1 MALREIN
8 LIPADIQNR
17 RFLQRHLSFWTGCLV
32 ISLVLIFGF
41 FFYQKLVVLAEKS
54 AFGNLQDTHTHLGLR
69 IQEIKRIQ
77 EELEKLD
84 QQQSVRRT
92 IIRGPI
98 CSRVLWKLADIMN
111 ESTWLTLLSTDDN
124 RKTEKGASLKLSG
137 FSFSNEELGNF
148 LNRLTAE
155 SMFKAVLLK
164 YAQETILTQ
173 PDRNAGEAVKMVKF
187 EIECELLSV

>member
-8 LIPADIQNR
+8 LIPGDILTR
-17 RFLQRHLSFWTGCLV
+17 RHLQRHLTFWTGCLF
-32 ISLVLIFGF
+32 ISLSLIFGF
-41 FFYQKLVVLAEKS
+41 FFYQKHIVLAKKS
-54 AFGNLQDTHTHLGLR
+54 TFGNLQDTHTHLGLR

-84 QQQSVRRT
+84 QQQSVLRT

-98 CSRVLWKLADIMN
+98 CSRLLWKLADIMN
-111 ESTWLTLLSTDDN
+111 ESTWLTLLTKDDN
-124 RKTEKGASLKLSG
+124 RNTEEGARLKLSG

-164 YAQETILTQ
+164 YAQETTLTQ
-173 PDRNAGEAVKMVKF
+173 PDTSGGEAVKVVKF

>member
-8 LIPADIQNR
+8 LIPGDILTR
-17 RFLQRHLSFWTGCLV
+17 RLLQRHITFWAMCLV

-41 FFYQKLVVLAEKS
+41 FFYQKHVVLTKKH

-84 QQQSVRRT
+84 QQQSVLRT

-98 CSRVLWKLADIMN
+98 CSRVLWRLADIMN
-111 ESTWLTLLSTDDN
+111 EGTWLTLLATDDN

-137 FSFSNEELGNF
+137 FSSSNEDLGNF
-148 LNRLTAE
+148 LNRLIAE

-164 YAQETILTQ
+164 YAQETTLTP
-173 PDRNAGEAVKMVKF
+173 PDRSVEEAVKVVKF

>member
-8 LIPADIQNR
+8 LIPADILTR
-17 RFLQRHLSFWTGCLV
+17 RLLQRHISFWTGCLV
-32 ISLVLIFGF
+32 ISMVLIFGF
-41 FFYQKLVVLAEKS
+41 FFYQKHVVLAEKS
-54 AFGNLQDTHTHLGLR
+54 TFGTLQDTHTHLGLR

-84 QQQSVRRT
+84 QQQSVLRT

-98 CSRVLWKLADIMN
+98 CSQVLWKLDNIMN
-111 ESTWLTLLSTDDN
+111 ESTWLTLLTTDDN
-124 RKTEKGASLKLSG
+124 RKTERGASLKLSG

-148 LNRLTAE
+148 LNRLTGE
-155 SMFKAVLLK
+155 PMFGAVVLK
-164 YAQETILTQ
+164 YAQETMLTQ
-173 PDRNAGEAVKMVKF
+173 PDRNAGEAVKAVKF

>member
-17 RFLQRHLSFWTGCLV
+17 RYLQRHLSFWTGCLV
-32 ISLVLIFGF
+32 LSLALIFGF
-41 FFYQKLVVLAEKS
+41 FFYQKHVVLAEKS

-84 QQQSVRRT
+84 QQQSVLRT

-98 CSRVLWKLADIMN
+98 CSRVLWKLDDIMN
-111 ESTWLTLLSTDDN
+111 ESTWLTMLSTDDN
-124 RKTEKGASLKLSG
+124 RKTERGASLKLSG

-148 LNRLTAE
+148 LNRLTGE
-155 SMFKAVLLK
+155 SMFKAVVLK
-164 YAQETILTQ
+164 YAQETTLTQ
-173 PDRNAGEAVKMVKF
+173 PDRNAGEAVKAVKF

>member
-17 RFLQRHLSFWTGCLV
+17 RHLQRHISFWTGCLV

-41 FFYQKLVVLAEKS
+41 FFYQKHVVLAKKS

-84 QQQSVRRT
+84 QQQSVLRT

-98 CSRVLWKLADIMN
+98 CSRVLWKLDDIMN
-111 ESTWLTLLSTDDN
+111 ESTWLTLLTTDDN

-148 LNRLTAE
+148 LNRLTGE
-155 SMFKAVLLK
+155 SMFGAVVLK
-164 YAQETILTQ
+164 YAQETMLTQ
-173 PDRNAGEAVKMVKF
+173 PDRNAGEAVKAVKF

>member
-8 LIPADIQNR
+8 LIPGDILTR
-17 RFLQRHLSFWTGCLV
+17 RHLQRHLSFWTGCLV
-32 ISLVLIFGF
+32 ISLTLIFGL
-41 FFYQKLVVLAEKS
+41 FFYQKHVVLAKKHT
-54 AFGNLQDTHTHLGLR
+54 FGNLKDTHTHLGLR

-84 QQQSVRRT
+84 QQQSVLRT

-98 CSRVLWKLADIMN
+98 CSQVLWKLADIMN
-111 ESTWLTLLSTDDN
+111 ENTWLTLLTTDDN
-124 RKTEKGASLKLSG
+124 RKAEKGARLKLIG

-164 YAQETILTQ
+164 YAQETMLTQ
-173 PDRNAGEAVKMVKF
+173 PDRNAGEAPKVVKF

>member
-8 LIPADIQNR
+8 LIPADILTR
-17 RFLQRHLSFWTGCLV
+17 RLLQRHISFWTGCLV

-41 FFYQKLVVLAEKS
+41 FFYQKHVVLAEKS
-54 AFGNLQDTHTHLGLR
+54 AFGTLQDTHTHLGLR

-84 QQQSVRRT
+84 QQQSVLRT

-98 CSRVLWKLADIMN
+98 CSQVLWKLDNIMN
-111 ESTWLTLLSTDDN
+111 ESTWLTLLTTDDN
-124 RKTEKGASLKLSG
+124 RKTERGASLKLSG

-148 LNRLTAE
+148 LNRLTGE
-155 SMFKAVLLK
+155 SMFGAVVLK
-164 YAQETILTQ
+164 YAQETMLTQ
-173 PDRNAGEAVKMVKF
+173 PDRNAGEAVKAVKF

>member
-8 LIPADIQNR
+8 LIPADILTR
-17 RFLQRHLSFWTGCLV
+17 RLLQRHISFWTGCLV
-32 ISLVLIFGF
+32 ISMVLIFGF
-41 FFYQKLVVLAEKS
+41 FFYQKHVVLAEKS
-54 AFGNLQDTHTHLGLR
+54 TFGTLQDTHTHLGLR

-84 QQQSVRRT
+84 QQQSVLRT

-98 CSRVLWKLADIMN
+98 CSQVLWKLDNIMN
-111 ESTWLTLLSTDDN
+111 ESTWLTLLTTDDN
-124 RKTEKGASLKLSG
+124 RKTERGASLKLSG

-148 LNRLTAE
+148 LNRLTGE
-155 SMFKAVLLK
+155 SMFGAVVLK
-164 YAQETILTQ
+164 YAQETMLTQ
-173 PDRNAGEAVKMVKF
+173 PDRNAGEAVKAVKF

>member
-8 LIPADIQNR
+8 LIPGDILNR
-17 RFLQRHLSFWTGCLV
+17 RLLQRHLSFWTGCLAL
-32 ISLVLIFGF
+32 SLTLVFGF
-41 FFYQKLVVLAEKS
+41 FFYQKHVVLTEKR
-54 AFGNLQDTHTHLGLR
+54 AFVNLQDTHTHLGLR

-84 QQQSVRRT
+84 QQQSVLRT

-98 CSRVLWKLADIMN
+98 CSRVLWRLADIMN
-111 ESTWLTLLSTDDN
+111 DSTWLTLLTSDDN
-124 RKTEKGASLKLSG
+124 REIEKGASLKLRG

-164 YAQETILTQ
+164 YAQEAILAQ
-173 PDRNAGEAVKMVKF
+173 PDRNAGEAVKVVKF

>member
-8 LIPADIQNR
+8 LIPGDILTR
-17 RFLQRHLSFWTGCLV
+17 RHLKRHLSFWTGCL
-32 ISLVLIFGF
+32 ILSLMLIFGYI
-41 FFYQKLVVLAEKS
+41 FYQKHVVLAKKHT
-54 AFGNLQDTHTHLGLR
+54 FGNLQDTHTHLGLR

-84 QQQSVRRT
+84 QQQSVLRT

-111 ESTWLTLLSTDDN
+111 ENTWLTLLTTDDN

-164 YAQETILTQ
+164 YAQETILAQ
-173 PDRNAGEAVKMVKF
+173 PERHSEEAVKVVKF

>member
-8 LIPADIQNR
+8 LIPGHILTR
-17 RFLQRHLSFWTGCLV
+17 RHLQRHLSFWTGCLV
-32 ISLVLIFGF
+32 LSLGLIFGF
-41 FFYQKLVVLAEKS
+41 FFYEKHVVLAEKS

-84 QQQSVRRT
+84 QQQSVLRT

-111 ESTWLTLLSTDDN
+111 ENTWLTLLTTDDN
-124 RKTEKGASLKLSG
+124 REAEKGASLKLSG

-155 SMFKAVLLK
+155 SMFNAVVLK
-164 YAQETILTQ
+164 YAQETMLTQ
-173 PDRNAGEAVKMVKF
+173 PDRNAGEAVKVVKF

>member
-8 LIPADIQNR
+8 LIPGDILTR
-17 RFLQRHLSFWTGCLV
+17 RHLKRHLSFWAGCLV
-32 ISLVLIFGF
+32 ISLVFIFGF
-41 FFYQKLVVLAEKS
+41 FFYQKHVVLAEKS

-84 QQQSVRRT
+84 QQQSVLRT

-98 CSRVLWKLADIMN
+98 CSRVLSRLADIMN
-111 ESTWLTLLSTDDN
+111 ESTWLTQLTTDDN

-155 SMFKAVLLK
+155 SMFKTVLLK
-164 YAQETILTQ
+164 YAQETMLSQ
-173 PDRNAGEAVKMVKF
+173 PDRNKGEAVKVVKF